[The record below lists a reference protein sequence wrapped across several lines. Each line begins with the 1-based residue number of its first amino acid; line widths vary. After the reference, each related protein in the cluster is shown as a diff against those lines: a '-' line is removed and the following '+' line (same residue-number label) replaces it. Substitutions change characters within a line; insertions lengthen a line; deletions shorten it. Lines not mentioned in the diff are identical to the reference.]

1 MTLDGMSF
9 PWPGRSS
16 RTRRPA
22 RRRADADRDG
32 RADVAVDRERY
43 AELAVAGERVRIAR
57 EVHDIVAHSLSV
69 MIALADGA
77 AFTLDRDP
85 DRARDAMTQAAETG
99 RAALAEIRQS
109 LTVLRTASDGGALE
123 VTPDPGLADLDAL
136 LDSVRG
142 TGLQVSYRTSG
153 STHDLS
159 SPVQLAIY
167 RVVQEATTNTVKHAR
182 RATRLTVSIRLGQ
195 ADVRVMI
202 DDNGDPT
209 PAGPDQVGAPPG
221 HGLLGMRERVA
232 LHDGRLFA
240 GPTTAGWRV
249 SAWLPLGDERPRR

>member
-1 MTLDGMSF
+1 MS
-9 PWPGRSS
+9 WSVLWSRRSPS
-16 RTRRPA
+16 RAPA
-22 RRRADADRDG
+22 RPGARPGAGDG
-32 RADVAVDRERY
+32 NVNVDRERY

-77 AFTLDRDP
+77 ALTLDRDP
-85 DRARDAMTQAAETG
+85 ERARQAITQAADTG
-99 RAALAEIRQS
+99 RAALSEMRQS
-109 LTVLRTASDGGALE
+109 LAVLRTASDGALQ
-123 VTPDPGLADLDAL
+123 VTPDPGLADLDGL

-159 SPVQLAIY
+159 GPLQLALY

-195 ADVRVMI
+195 ADVRLMV

-209 PAGPDQVGAPPG
+209 AVATGGDTAPG

-240 GPTTAGWRV
+240 GPTPNGWRV
-249 SAWLPLGDERPRR
+249 SAWLPLPDERSRR